1 MLSLEVRELAQK
13 LNHLSMEE
21 KQWLFKE
28 LSKQLTIQN
37 SNQEELNKQKEA
49 REIISEALNEVL
61 TLSDN
66 CYEEVWQK
74 FEAVCTK
81 NSQQIPK

>member
-1 MLSLEVRELAQK
+1 MLSLEVREFAEK
-13 LNHLSMEE
+13 LNQLSMED

-37 SNQEELNKQKEA
+37 SSQEKLNQQKEA
-49 REIISEALNEVL
+49 REIISESLKEVL
-61 TLSDN
+61 ILPDN

-74 FEAVCTK
+74 YEEVCTK
-81 NSQQIPK
+81 ISQQIPE